1 LSRHA
6 AIALLA
12 TLALVA
18 GYPSVLV
25 AAAQTTCQ
33 GAVDAHSGAPDHT
46 VAHSVHATLG
56 QSNRRAGRETMDPP
70 PVAPSALVEV
80 ASSPFAPRCW
90 PLSQPLRIRA
100 AAQPPRFSATAPRGP
115 PAA

>member
-1 LSRHA
+1 V

-12 TLALVA
+12 ILALVA
-18 GYPSVLV
+18 GYPSILV

-33 GAVDAHSGAPDHT
+33 GAVDARSGIPDHS

-56 QSNRRAGRETMDPP
+56 QAKRRASRETTDRSPTAP
-70 PVAPSALVEV
+70 IAPSALVEAALPV
-80 ASSPFAPRCW
+80 FAPRGW
-90 PLSQPLRIRA
+90 LLKPPPVVHA
-100 AAQPPRFSATAPRGP
+100 AARPPRFSATAPRGP